1 MVSRGVKC
9 PKHMATVSPT
19 SWVLSPRASKCA
31 RLKHS
36 PLSRYLSPNTKLVLV
51 FIYFFFNPASP
62 QQITALSKA
71 KVMTQGNVV
80 YVASTNSIWRLVPVS
95 LATQVDQLVDEK
107 EFEEA
112 INLLDQVTD
121 MNPRQRV

>member
-1 MVSRGVKC
+1 
-9 PKHMATVSPT
+9 
-19 SWVLSPRASKCA
+19 
-31 RLKHS
+31 
-36 PLSRYLSPNTKLVLV
+36 
-51 FIYFFFNPASP
+51 
-62 QQITALSKA
+62 
-71 KVMTQGNVV
+71 MTQGNVV